1 MNLRAI
7 QREIWRQFQ
16 SSFKAVSERFQSSF
30 QMNLRVVSI
39 HLKQSFPPPLHPRII
54 YDKRRFQTT
63 SDNGVHSLTWL
74 IEYSINFYKVKINRE
89 QSGEWGR
96 EEEEEEVEKA
106 ERERGGTGG
115 GKPREWQEQQQWRH
129 PSGASPASRLHSM
142 CLLARRLAV
151 TSIKM
156 SFFLFFFKFPSFFFP
171 HFLVL

>member
-1 MNLRAI
+1 
-7 QREIWRQFQ
+7 
-16 SSFKAVSERFQSSF
+16 
-30 QMNLRVVSI
+30 MNLRVVSI

-115 GKPREWQEQQQWRH
+115 E
-129 PSGASPASRLHSM
+129 A
-142 CLLARRLAV
+142 
-151 TSIKM
+151 T
-156 SFFLFFFKFPSFFFP
+156 
-171 HFLVL
+171 